1 MIDENIVLWMAL
13 SHSRSVAFIFAFRGR
28 HNGLH
33 ARSQTSIE
41 IVVVKTR
48 RNLFINDTLA
58 QCIGQN
64 AFKSITHLDEHLVVV
79 DKNEQ
84 HYAVVFFFLPNLPC
98 SKHPDSVIING
109 RIRLHRRENRDEN
122 LVGSLSLKI
131 FQRAV

>member
-1 MIDENIVLWMAL
+1 MAVNVVCLAL
-13 SHSRSVAFIFAFRGR
+13 SHGRAGAFIFAFRGG

-58 QCIGQN
+58 QRIGQH
-64 AFKSITHLDEHLVVV
+64 AFQSVTHLHKHLMILN
-79 DKNEQ
+79 KNKKD
-84 HYAVVFFFLPNLPC
+84 HAVVLVLLAHFPGARDAN
-98 SKHPDSVIING
+98 SVIFDG

-122 LVGSLSLKI
+122 LVGSLPLKI